1 MAQQSATRTVPRKSL
16 RTPGTETPVLDRS
29 KTAVAILL
37 DSAEAM
43 ADGLIAVAEISP
55 DGWVL
60 ANNVPVP
67 GNTPSTGGFS
77 VTFPCNG
84 FIVAISA
91 SCQDGTP
98 LSNSSTS
105 LRVQQNGDTD
115 VFQAANGG
123 GAGFLPLIT
132 FALGGGTQKL
142 RRRFEQATQWQFY
155 LQNVQGSQVICDIG
169 FAYVNTSNPRV

>member
-1 MAQQSATRTVPRKSL
+1 MQQSATRTNPRASL

-29 KTAVAILL
+29 QTAVGILL

-55 DGWVL
+55 DGVVL
-60 ANNVPVP
+60 ANNVPVS
-67 GNTPSTGGFS
+67 GSTPSTGGFS

-84 FIVAISA
+84 FIVAILA
-91 SCQDGTP
+91 TVQDGTA
-98 LSNSSTS
+98 LSLNSTG

-123 GAGFLPLIT
+123 GAGFMS
-132 FALGGGTQKL
+132 FAMINSQATPFKI

-155 LQNVQGSQVICDIG
+155 LSNPQTSAIICDIG